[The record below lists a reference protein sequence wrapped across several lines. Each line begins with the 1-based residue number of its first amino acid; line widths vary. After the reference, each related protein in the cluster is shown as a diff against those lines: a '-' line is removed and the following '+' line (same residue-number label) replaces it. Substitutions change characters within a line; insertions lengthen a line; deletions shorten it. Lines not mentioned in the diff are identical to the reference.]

1 MVFFCMHI
9 RKNSSDAPFAI
20 LHFMLHRRIA
30 AGLLMIGRSA
40 HSLAQVFAHA
50 SMVYPCA
57 RLWLNYCTKKFKN
70 LLKYVQKCFTIQSSG
85 RKWRIVVENGVK
97 VADLIGKRV
106 SSLLTGEFNHSIDA
120 KGRLII
126 PSKFREI
133 LGEDFVITKGL
144 DGCLF
149 LYPNNEWKIFEEKL
163 RTLPLTNKNAR
174 TFTRFFL
181 GSAVDGGL
189 DKQGRVL
196 ISSALRTFAG
206 LEKDVVLVG
215 VLDRV
220 EIWDKA
226 KWDENNA
233 VVEADMD
240 DIAGQ
245 MEELGLRI

>member
-1 MVFFCMHI
+1 M
-9 RKNSSDAPFAI
+9 
-20 LHFMLHRRIA
+20 
-30 AGLLMIGRSA
+30 
-40 HSLAQVFAHA
+40 
-50 SMVYPCA
+50 
-57 RLWLNYCTKKFKN
+57 
-70 LLKYVQKCFTIQSSG
+70 
-85 RKWRIVVENGVK
+85 
-97 VADLIGKRV
+97 
-106 SSLLTGEFNHSIDA
+106 LTGEYSHSIDA

-126 PSKFREI
+126 PSKFRVI
-133 LGEDFVITKGL
+133 LGEEFVITKGL

-149 LYPNNEWKIFEEKL
+149 LYPSNEWKIFEEKL

-189 DKQGRVL
+189 DKQGRAL
-196 ISSALRTFAG
+196 ISSALRAFAG

-233 VVEADMD
+233 VVEDNMD
-240 DIAGQ
+240 EIASQ
-245 MEELGLRI
+245 MEDLGI